1 MSGSSAYSPISRRLL
16 ALGIALFLLGL
27 LTGLVTGALANP
39 RMGVSAHLEG
49 VLNGVFLIAL
59 SSAWRHIHLPKA
71 AETTAFWL
79 LAYGTTMNW
88 AATLAAAAWGT
99 SGMTPIAGAGHQG
112 TAAHEMIIRVA
123 LLSLTAAMIV
133 GVALLLWGVLAHRK

>member
-79 LAYGTTMNW
+79 LA
-88 AATLAAAAWGT
+88 
-99 SGMTPIAGAGHQG
+99 
-112 TAAHEMIIRVA
+112 
-123 LLSLTAAMIV
+123 
-133 GVALLLWGVLAHRK
+133 